1 MQFQLHYP
9 GLINTLANITITLLT
24 HSFEKLIK
32 VNGDHLLGFD
42 DKFIIQILDPIL
54 NLLTSSTNNTK
65 VNLIH
70 LLLSIINYS
79 AKYQSFLTKLTT
91 NIINQ
96 LHNLMLHDN
105 VNNDCQILILPLIS
119 LIGNSISKLNQHPY
133 LFSILNSLAPLSG
146 SKSSTI
152 RNNFNKTISP
162 SLDIMFEELWIKLHT
177 SSN

>member
-79 AKYQSFLTKLTT
+79 AKFQSFLTKLTT

-96 LHNLMLHDN
+96 LHN
-105 VNNDCQILILPLIS
+105 
-119 LIGNSISKLNQHPY
+119 
-133 LFSILNSLAPLSG
+133 
-146 SKSSTI
+146 
-152 RNNFNKTISP
+152 
-162 SLDIMFEELWIKLHT
+162 
-177 SSN
+177 